1 MRCHRAPASSHI
13 DFAGSPRPT
22 LGVEWEF
29 ALVDAETRDVSN
41 EAAGVIEELGEN
53 NPHVHKE
60 LLRNT
65 VEIVTGIC
73 DSVPEA
79 MDDLRATLATARQIV
94 RDRGMELFC
103 AGTHPFAKWSP
114 GSLTDAPRYAE
125 LIKRTQWWGRQML
138 IWGVHV
144 HVGISSAHKV
154 MAINTSLLNHY
165 PHLLALSA
173 SSPFWDGED
182 TGYASNRA
190 MMFQQLPTA
199 GLPFHFQTWA
209 EWEGFVYDQKKT
221 GIIDHMNEIRW
232 DIRPSP
238 HMGTV
243 EVRIFDGV
251 SNIRELSALVAL
263 THCLIVDLDRRLDA
277 GERLPTMPPWHVQE
291 NKWRAARYGLD
302 AVIILDA
309 DSNERLVTDDLDE
322 LLNRLEPVAKSLKLR
337 RRTAAVADHLPVG
350 CVLPTPAPGRRGER
364 RRSACGG
371 RRAGRRAGHLRRCRS
386 QPMFPLEVA
395 MLPGEE
401 LPLRIFEPRYTALVS
416 DCLAADDPAFGV
428 VLIAAGR
435 EVGGG
440 DARSDVGALAHIAE
454 CADFGDG
461 RYRLRCVMGER
472 IRVVEWQPDDPY
484 PRAAVELWPDE
495 PGEAVDVRRDP
506 GHRGPDDRAVRAD
519 RARPAE
525 RRWSG
530 RDIVA
535 GADASGDAGDVAV
548 RVGHPASRWDR
559 PTGTRCSPRPVPPRG
574 WRRSARRW
582 RRSPRWSSSSCR
594 SRPR

>member
-1 MRCHRAPASSHI
+1 MPESAWRAVLSAPASSHI

-29 ALVDAETRDVSN
+29 ALVDSETRDVSN
-41 EAAGVIEELGEN
+41 VATEVIEELGEN
-53 NPHVHKE
+53 NPRVHKE

-65 VEIVTGIC
+65 VEIVTGVC

-79 MDDLRATLATARQIV
+79 MDDLRATLATAHAIV
-94 RDRGMELFC
+94 RGRGMDLFC

-114 GSLTDAPRYAE
+114 EILTDAPRYAE

-173 SSPFWDGED
+173 SSPYWDGED

-199 GLPFHFQTWA
+199 GLPFHFYTWA

-238 HMGTV
+238 HLGTI

-263 THCLIVDLDRRLDA
+263 THCLVVDLDRRLDA

-302 AVIILDA
+302 AVIILDE
-309 DSNERLVTDDLDE
+309 DSNERLVTEDLDD
-322 LLNRLEPVAKSLKLR
+322 LLNRLEPVAKSLNC
-337 RRTAAVADHLPVG
+337 AD
-350 CVLPTPAPGRRGER
+350 
-364 RRSACGG
+364 
-371 RRAGRRAGHLRRCRS
+371 
-386 QPMFPLEVA
+386 
-395 MLPGEE
+395 E
-401 LPLRIFEPRYTALVS
+401 LALVS
-416 DCLAADDPAFGV
+416 DIVRLGASYQRQRRVAEDSD
-428 VLIAAGR
+428 
-435 EVGGG
+435 G
-440 DARSDVGALAHIAE
+440 DL
-454 CADFGDG
+454 
-461 RYRLRCVMGER
+461 
-472 IRVVEWQPDDPY
+472 
-484 PRAAVELWPDE
+484 
-495 PGEAVDVRRDP
+495 
-506 GHRGPDDRAVRAD
+506 RAVVD
-519 RARPAE
+519 TL
-525 RRWSG
+525 
-530 RDIVA
+530 
-535 GADASGDAGDVAV
+535 
-548 RVGHPASRWDR
+548 VGELE
-559 PTGTRCSPRPVPPRG
+559 V
-574 WRRSARRW
+574 
-582 RRSPRWSSSSCR
+582 
-594 SRPR
+594 